1 MNTTR
6 IPPAPMLKQA
16 AKEAM
21 QKAGLA
27 MIKVTFVYIGLTLIV
42 NYALQG
48 TIPEDKYL
56 LGIGL
61 TLLINLLLNLV
72 QFGYQG
78 LCLDCARGEE
88 ELPVSG
94 LLAGTHLPLRVFG
107 LYILSTLL
115 IFVQSFPYMLALM
128 LGMVALSYLGV
139 FGIFLM
145 SPVVIWYLW
154 SVIKV
159 AARYVLAPMVLW
171 DRPEMPAM
179 DCLNLSRTMMQG
191 HEGKYI
197 WLIVSFIGWLLLSAV
212 TMGIA
217 SMYVTPYM
225 GVTLA
230 MFYRAL
236 GGDKIAGLAQKT
248 EENPG
253 QQEDLRDAF
262 TTSAYRD
269 SEDK

>member
-16 AKEAM
+16 AKEALR
-21 QKAGLA
+21 QAGLS
-27 MIKVTFVYIGLTLIV
+27 MTKVTFVYIGLTLVV
-42 NYALQG
+42 NYVLQG

-56 LGIGL
+56 LGMAL
-61 TLLINLLLNLV
+61 TMLINLLLNLV

-107 LYILSTLL
+107 LYILSALL
-115 IFVQSFPYMLALM
+115 IFVQSFPYMLALI
-128 LGMVALSYLGV
+128 LGLFALTYLGYL
-139 FGIFLM
+139 GIFLM
-145 SPVVIWYLW
+145 APLAVWYLW
-154 SVIKV
+154 SVFKV
-159 AARYVLAPMVLW
+159 AARYVLAPMALW

-248 EENPG
+248 EENPE
-253 QQEDLRDAF
+253 QNDDLRDAF